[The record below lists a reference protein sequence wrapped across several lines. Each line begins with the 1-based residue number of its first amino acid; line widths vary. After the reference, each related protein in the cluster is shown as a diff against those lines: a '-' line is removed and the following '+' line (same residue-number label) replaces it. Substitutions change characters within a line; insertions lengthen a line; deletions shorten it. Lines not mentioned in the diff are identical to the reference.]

1 MSELCSRSRGANFNR
16 LLSYILVS
24 PNQSSF
30 GNFGLILI
38 RESLGTR
45 PANKNSMH

>member
-30 GNFGLILI
+30 GSFGLILN
-38 RESLGTR
+38 RESFGPR
-45 PANKNSMH
+45 PANKHSMY